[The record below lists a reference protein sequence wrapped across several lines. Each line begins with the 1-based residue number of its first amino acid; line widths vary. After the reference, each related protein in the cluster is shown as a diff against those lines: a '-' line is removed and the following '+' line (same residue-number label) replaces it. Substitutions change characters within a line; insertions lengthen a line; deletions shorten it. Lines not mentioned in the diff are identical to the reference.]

1 MSDQIIAAVGR
12 NLASALMARAHSR
25 SAEDSKAVAEYSTE
39 LCKAVQSEQ
48 LAQAA
53 SDAE

>member
-1 MSDQIIAAVGR
+1 MSDKIVAAVGR
-12 NLASALMARAHSR
+12 NLAAALMARAHSR
-25 SAEDSKAVAEYSTE
+25 SAEDSKLVAQYSTE

-48 LAQAA
+48 LA